1 MRARLVAAAVVSCVV
16 LAAGLASGAPRAR
29 DKPAPAAASEEDL
42 KQLRGRIERLE
53 KELAQ
58 TEESHGEAAEV
69 LKASEKAVSEA
80 NRALYELANAGKAL
94 SKQLA
99 ELGESGERARR
110 EIAAQQAL
118 AERLLRVQYEH
129 GGQDRL
135 RLILEGRDLATLTR
149 HLAYF
154 GYVQR
159 ARAESLAELKRGAEE
174 VAALEAQASL
184 KRADIAENQAAQARE
199 SQRLEKERA
208 ARAAAVKRL
217 AGQVAKGKRE
227 IGRLKRDEE
236 RLTRLVEEIARAL
249 AASEAQ
255 KARDAQKA
263 REVQAAKDRDAGK
276 AAPERKRGTP
286 VDQVADASLSARP
299 FPSLK
304 GRLKL
309 PVQGELMNRYGGP
322 REEGGATWRGLFIRA
337 AVGQFVRAVAD
348 GRVVYADWLRGFG
361 NLLILDHGGG
371 YMSLYGY
378 NEGLLR
384 QVGDGVKGG
393 DAVAQVGASGGA
405 EESGLY
411 FELRHDGKP
420 FDPLRWVAR

>member
-1 MRARLVAAAVVSCVV
+1 MRARLLAAAFVSCV
-16 LAAGLASGAPRAR
+16 ALASCPTLAGPQARA
-29 DKPAPAAASEEDL
+29 KAAPAAASEEDL
-42 KQLRGRIERLE
+42 RELRARIERLE
-53 KELAQ
+53 RELAKA
-58 TEESHGEAAEV
+58 EESRGEAAGA

-80 NRALYELANAGKAL
+80 NRALFDLSNANRSL
-94 SKQLA
+94 SAQLA
-99 ELGESGERARR
+99 DLGERGARVRR
-110 EIAAQQAL
+110 EIADQQAL
-118 AERLLRVQYEH
+118 AERLLRLQYEQ

-135 RLILEGRDLATLTR
+135 RIILEGRDLAAVTR

-154 GYVQR
+154 GYIQR
-159 ARAESLAELKRGAEE
+159 ARADSLGALRRGAQE
-174 VAALEAQASL
+174 VAALEAEARK
-184 KRADIAENQAAQARE
+184 KREAIAENQAAQARE
-199 SQRLEKERA
+199 SRRLEKERA
-208 ARAAAVKRL
+208 ERAGALKRL

-236 RLTRLVEEIARAL
+236 RLTRLVQEIARAL
-249 AASEAQ
+249 AAREAQ
-255 KARDAQKA
+255 KSREAQ
-263 REVQAAKDRDAGK
+263 EAKGRDAGK
-276 AAPERKRGTP
+276 AAADRRRGTP
-286 VDQVADASLSARP
+286 VDQVADATLSARA
-299 FPSLK
+299 FPTLK

-309 PVQGELMNRYGGP
+309 PVRGELMNRYGGP

-337 AVGQFVRAVAD
+337 AVGEMVRAVAD

-384 QVGDGVKGG
+384 QVGEGVKGG

-411 FELRHDGKP
+411 FELRFDGKP

>member
-1 MRARLVAAAVVSCVV
+1 MRVRLVAAAVVTCLASAACHA
-16 LAAGLASGAPRAR
+16 LAAAPVRERA
-29 DKPAPAAASEEDL
+29 APAAASEEDL
-42 KQLRGRIERLE
+42 HQLRGRIERLE

-58 TEESHGEAAEV
+58 TEESRGEAADA

-80 NRALYELANAGKAL
+80 NRALFELANAQRML
-94 SKQLA
+94 SAQLD
-99 ELGESGERARR
+99 ELGERSARVR
-110 EIAAQQAL
+110 KEIAGQQAL
-118 AERLLRVQYEH
+118 AERLLRLQYEQ

-135 RLILEGRDLATLTR
+135 RLILEGRDLAAVTR
-149 HLAYF
+149 NLAYY

-159 ARAESLAELKRGAEE
+159 ARAESLAELKRGAGE
-174 VAALEAQASL
+174 VAALEAEATQ
-184 KRADIAENQAAQARE
+184 KREAIAQNRAAQALE
-199 SQRLEKERA
+199 SRRLDKERA
-208 ARAAAVKRL
+208 GRAATLKRL
-217 AGQVAKGKRE
+217 AGRVAKGKRE

-236 RLTRLVEEIARAL
+236 RLTRLVQEIGRAL
-249 AASEAQ
+249 AAREAQ
-255 KARDAQKA
+255 KAREAQVSRD
-263 REVQAAKDRDAGK
+263 REAGK
-276 AAPERKRGTP
+276 SPADRRHGTP
-286 VDQVADASLSARP
+286 VDQVADASLSSRA
-299 FPSLK
+299 FPTLK
-304 GRLKL
+304 GRLRL
-309 PVQGELMNRYGGP
+309 PVRGELMNRYGGP
-322 REEGGATWRGLFIRA
+322 REEGGTSWRGLFIRA
-337 AVGQFVRAVAD
+337 AVGEVVHAVAD

-384 QVGDGVKGG
+384 QVGEGVKGG

>member
-1 MRARLVAAAVVSCVV
+1 MRVRRAAAAVLAGVA
-16 LAAGLASGAPRAR
+16 LAAGLAAAAPSKGR
-29 DKPAPAAASEEDL
+29 PAGASEEDL
-42 KQLRGRIERLE
+42 RQLRVRIERLE

-58 TEESHGEAAEV
+58 AEESRGEAAGA
-69 LKASEKAVSEA
+69 LKAAEKAVSEA
-80 NRALYELANAGKAL
+80 NRALFELDQSKRAL
-94 SKQLA
+94 SAQLA
-99 ELGESGERARR
+99 ELGERGERARR
-110 EIAAQQAL
+110 EIAGQRAL
-118 AERLLRVQYEH
+118 AEKLLRLQYEQ

-135 RLILEGRDLATLTR
+135 RLILEGKDLATLTR
-149 HLAYF
+149 QLAYY

-159 ARAESLAELKRGAEE
+159 ARAGTLAELKRGADE
-174 VAALEAQASL
+174 VAALEAEARG
-184 KRADIAENQAAQARE
+184 KRAEIAENQAAQAR
-199 SQRLEKERA
+199 QTQQLERERA
-208 ARAAAVKRL
+208 ARAAALKRY
-217 AGQVAKGKRE
+217 AGQVEKGRRE

-236 RLTRLVEEIARAL
+236 RLTRLVQEIARAL

-255 KARDAQKA
+255 KAREAQKG
-263 REVQAAKDRDAGK
+263 RE
-276 AAPERKRGTP
+276 APDGRRGTP
-286 VDQVADASLSARP
+286 VDQVADASASAQP

-304 GRLKL
+304 GKLRL
-309 PVQGELMNRYGGP
+309 PVKGELMNRYGGP

-337 AVGQFVRAVAD
+337 AVGEFVRAVAD

-384 QVGDGVKGG
+384 RVGEGVKGG

-405 EESGLY
+405 QESGLY
-411 FELRHDGKP
+411 FELRFDGKP

>member
-1 MRARLVAAAVVSCVV
+1 MRARRLAAACLALVACLAPVAAA
-16 LAAGLASGAPRAR
+16 AAPQRG
-29 DKPAPAAASEEDL
+29 APAAASEEDL
-42 KQLRGRIERLE
+42 RELRGRIERLE
-53 KELAQ
+53 KELARA
-58 TEESHGEAAEV
+58 EESRGEAADA
-69 LKASEKAVSEA
+69 LKQSEKAVSEA
-80 NRALYELANAGKAL
+80 NRALFDLGNANRALSDELAG
-94 SKQLA
+94 LA
-99 ELGESGERARR
+99 ERGERARR
-110 EIAAQQAL
+110 EIAGQQAL
-118 AERLLRVQYEH
+118 AERLLRLQYEQ

-135 RLILEGRDLATLTR
+135 RLILEGRDLAALTR

-159 ARAESLAELKRGAEE
+159 ARAEALAALKRGAGE
-174 VAALEAQASL
+174 VAALEAEARE
-184 KRADIAENQAAQARE
+184 KRAAIAENQAAQARE

-208 ARAAAVKRL
+208 ARAAVLKRL

-236 RLTRLVEEIARAL
+236 RLTRLVREIAREL
-249 AASEAQ
+249 AAREA
-255 KARDAQKA
+255 RKA
-263 REVQAAKDRDAGK
+263 REARTTKEREAAAKRPA
-276 AAPERKRGTP
+276 ERAKGTP
-286 VDQVADASLSARP
+286 VDQVADASLSAKA
-299 FPSLK
+299 FPTLK

-309 PVQGELMNRYGGP
+309 PVPGELMNRYGSP
-322 REEGGATWRGLFIRA
+322 REEGGTTWRGLFIRA
-337 AVGQFVRAVAD
+337 AVGELVRAVAD

-378 NEGLLR
+378 NDGLLR
-384 QVGDGVKGG
+384 QVGDGVRGG

>member
-1 MRARLVAAAVVSCVV
+1 MRARRVAAA
-16 LAAGLASGAPRAR
+16 LAVGIALASGAAPGAPQARAR
-29 DKPAPAAASEEDL
+29 AAPAAASEEDL
-42 KQLRGRIERLE
+42 RQLRIRIERLE
-53 KELAQ
+53 KDLAQ
-58 TEESHGEAAEV
+58 AEESRGEAAGA

-80 NRALYELANAGKAL
+80 NRALF
-94 SKQLA
+94 
-99 ELGESGERARR
+99 ELGEANRALEAQLGELRRQGERARQD
-110 EIAAQQAL
+110 IAGQRAL
-118 AERLLRVQYEH
+118 AEKLLRLQYEQ

-135 RLILEGRDLATLTR
+135 RLILEGKDLATLTR

-159 ARAESLAELKRGAEE
+159 ARAETLAGLQRGAAE
-174 VAALEAQASL
+174 VAALEARVREKGA
-184 KRADIAENQAAQARE
+184 AIAENQAAQARE
-199 SQRLEKERA
+199 SQRLEQERA
-208 ARAAAVKRL
+208 ARAAALKRL
-217 AGQVAKGKRE
+217 AGQVQKNKRE

-249 AASEAQ
+249 AAREAE
-255 KARDAQKA
+255 KA
-263 REVQAAKDRDAGK
+263 REREAQRSQDREAGK
-276 AAPERKRGTP
+276 VPAERRKGTP
-286 VDQVADASLSARP
+286 VDQVADASLSARA
-299 FPSLK
+299 FPTLK
-304 GRLKL
+304 GKLKL
-309 PVQGELMNRYGGP
+309 PVRGELVSRYGSP
-322 REEGGATWRGLFIRA
+322 REEGGVTWRGLFIRA
-337 AVGQFVRAVAD
+337 AIGEFVRAVAD

-405 EESGLY
+405 GESGLY

-420 FDPLRWVAR
+420 FDPMRWVAR

>member
-1 MRARLVAAAVVSCVV
+1 MRARLLAAAFASCV
-16 LAAGLASGAPRAR
+16 ALASCPTLAGPKA
-29 DKPAPAAASEEDL
+29 APAAASEEDL
-42 KQLRGRIERLE
+42 RELRARIEQMER
-53 KELAQ
+53 ELARA
-58 TEESHGEAAEV
+58 EESRGEAAGA

-80 NRALYELANAGKAL
+80 NRALFDLSNANRSLAA
-94 SKQLA
+94 QLA
-99 ELGESGERARR
+99 DLGKRGARVRR
-110 EIAAQQAL
+110 EIADQQAL
-118 AERLLRVQYEH
+118 AERLLRLQYEQ

-135 RLILEGRDLATLTR
+135 RIILEGRDLAAVTR

-154 GYVQR
+154 GYIQR
-159 ARAESLAELKRGAEE
+159 ARADSLGALRRGAQE
-174 VAALEAQASL
+174 VAALEAEARK
-184 KRADIAENQAAQARE
+184 KREAIAENQAAQARE
-199 SQRLEKERA
+199 SRRLEKERA
-208 ARAAAVKRL
+208 ERAGALKRL

-236 RLTRLVEEIARAL
+236 RLTRLVQEIARAL
-249 AASEAQ
+249 AAREAKKSREAQ
-255 KARDAQKA
+255 
-263 REVQAAKDRDAGK
+263 EAKGRDAGK
-276 AAPERKRGTP
+276 AAAERRRGTP
-286 VDQVADASLSARP
+286 VDQVADATLSARA
-299 FPSLK
+299 FPTLK
-304 GRLKL
+304 GRMKL
-309 PVQGELMNRYGGP
+309 PVRGELMNRYGGP

-337 AVGQFVRAVAD
+337 AVGEMVRAVAD

-384 QVGDGVKGG
+384 QVGEGVKGG

-411 FELRHDGKP
+411 FELRFDGKP